1 MTLDQLVDIVAMPLL
16 LQDEVLRPVDVG
28 VYTNLRHL
36 GATTSYALAR
46 RVRLSREA
54 LRQSLLRLK
63 QSGWVIESSSTPY
76 GGVVVHAWMP
86 VEVERQLADELERV
100 SRDVKYLGEC
110 LLRWALDLLIED
122 REYQDNVRPTW
133 LVSGTGSQAFE
144 VDRMLP
150 RHRVAIE
157 ISGTLSPPR
166 PGHDAGRGK
175 PGPGADRPR
184 QHQSRTAEQGGS
196 AVGRVFGT
204 RLEFRAD
211 CGKVG
216 WRGAGADEL
225 PGHAATAASRA
236 KAVRNDAELP
246 QLRRQRGSAASH
258 GGHGIILERR
268 TVARRRPVPFA
279 SLVVGAAP
287 APASTAQPSR
297 LYQATTP

>member
-28 VYTNLRHL
+28 VYTNLRHR

-157 ISGTLSPPR
+157 FQGRYHHLGQAMTPEEESRVQEQIDRDNIKAGLLSKAGVRLVEFSGRDLSFERIVEKLDGVVPVQTNFLDTL
-166 PGHDAGRGK
+166 
-175 PGPGADRPR
+175 
-184 QHQSRTAEQGGS
+184 
-196 AVGRVFGT
+196 
-204 RLEFRAD
+204 
-211 CGKVG
+211 
-216 WRGAGADEL
+216 
-225 PGHAATAASRA
+225 
-236 KAVRNDAELP
+236 
-246 QLRRQRGSAASH
+246 RQRPLVRKLSEMMQSYRNYVGK
-258 GGHGIILERR
+258 EVRRRR
-268 TVARRRPVPFA
+268 TGVTVL
-279 SLVVGAAP
+279 S
-287 APASTAQPSR
+287 
-297 LYQATTP
+297 